1 VEFDAALIERA
12 RRGDSRAFERL
23 YREHVGRVHGL
34 CLRMT
39 RNPDL
44 AADCVQDAFIKAW
57 KALPKF
63 EARSTFST
71 WLHRIAVNTVLE
83 KRRGPSNAEI
93 AVEDPT
99 ELAEP
104 VMTFDSPVEEEELEA
119 AIESLPQGARDALVL
134 CGVYGYE
141 TFGSR
146 RDARHRGR
154 HLQGAAA
161 PGPGPAAGS
170 VGKRCAMTTRRVKG
184 IGELPRDIPPGAR
197 PVARHREAIQATSP

>member
-1 VEFDAALIERA
+1 MTKPDTVVEFDRALIERA

-39 RNPDL
+39 RNPDQ

-63 EARSTFST
+63 EERASFST

-83 KRRGPSNAEI
+83 KRRGSVANAEML
-93 AVEDPT
+93 VEDPT
-99 ELAEP
+99 DYEEP
-104 VMTFDSPVEEEELEA
+104 RMVLDSPVEEEELEA
-119 AIESLPQGARDALVL
+119 AIQSLPQGARDALVL

-141 TFGSR
+141 HSEAASMLGIAVGTCKAQLHR
-146 RDARHRGR
+146 ARGLLKERLERGVR
-154 HLQGAAA
+154 
-161 PGPGPAAGS
+161 
-170 VGKRCAMTTRRVKG
+170 
-184 IGELPRDIPPGAR
+184 
-197 PVARHREAIQATSP
+197 

>member
-1 VEFDAALIERA
+1 MTTADIGKTATVVGFDVALIERA
-12 RRGDSRAFERL
+12 RKGDSRAFERL

-63 EARSTFST
+63 EARASFST

-83 KRRGPSNAEI
+83 KRRGPSRNEV

-99 ELAEP
+99 ELEEP
-104 VMTFDSPVEEEELEA
+104 VMVLDSPVEESELEA

-141 TFGSR
+141 HSEAASMLGIAVGTCKAQLHR
-146 RDARHRGR
+146 ARGLLRTRLERGVR
-154 HLQGAAA
+154 
-161 PGPGPAAGS
+161 
-170 VGKRCAMTTRRVKG
+170 
-184 IGELPRDIPPGAR
+184 
-197 PVARHREAIQATSP
+197 

>member
-1 VEFDAALIERA
+1 MKADTVVEFDVALIERA
-12 RRGDSRAFERL
+12 RRGDAKAFERL
-23 YREHVGRVHGL
+23 YRDHVGRVHGL

-63 EARSTFST
+63 EARASFST

-83 KRRGPSNAEI
+83 KRRGGANSEI
-93 AVEDPT
+93 AVEDPSQY
-99 ELAEP
+99 EEP

-141 TFGSR
+141 HSEAATMLGIAVGTCKAQLHR
-146 RDARHRGR
+146 ARGLLKDRLERGVR
-154 HLQGAAA
+154 
-161 PGPGPAAGS
+161 
-170 VGKRCAMTTRRVKG
+170 
-184 IGELPRDIPPGAR
+184 
-197 PVARHREAIQATSP
+197 

>member
-1 VEFDAALIERA
+1 LADGSTARMTSTDTVVGFDVALIERA
-12 RRGDSRAFERL
+12 RKGDSRAFERL
-23 YREHVGRVHGL
+23 YRDHVGRVHGL

-63 EARSTFST
+63 EARASFST

-83 KRRGPSNAEI
+83 KRRGPSNAEV

-99 ELAEP
+99 EYETEASMVLD
-104 VMTFDSPVEEEELEA
+104 TPVEEEELEA
-119 AIESLPQGARDALVL
+119 AIASLPQGARDALVL

-141 TFGSR
+141 HSEAATMLGIAVGTCKAQLHR
-146 RDARHRGR
+146 ARGLLKDRLERGVR
-154 HLQGAAA
+154 
-161 PGPGPAAGS
+161 
-170 VGKRCAMTTRRVKG
+170 
-184 IGELPRDIPPGAR
+184 
-197 PVARHREAIQATSP
+197 

>member
-1 VEFDAALIERA
+1 MTIASKDGADTVVGIDVALIERA
-12 RRGDSRAFERL
+12 RRGDSKAFERL

-44 AADCVQDAFIKAW
+44 AADCAQDAFIKAW

-63 EARSTFST
+63 EARSSFST

-83 KRRGPSNAEI
+83 KRRGSVNAEI

-99 ELAEP
+99 EHGEP

-141 TFGSR
+141 HSE
-146 RDARHRGR
+146 
-154 HLQGAAA
+154 
-161 PGPGPAAGS
+161 AAGMLGIA
-170 VGKRCAMTTRRVKG
+170 VGTCKAQLHRARG
-184 IGELPRDIPPGAR
+184 LLRDRLERGVR
-197 PVARHREAIQATSP
+197 

>member
-1 VEFDAALIERA
+1 MTTRDADTIVDFDVALIERA

-23 YREHVGRVHGL
+23 YRDHIGRVHGL

-44 AADCVQDAFIKAW
+44 AADCAQDAFIKAW

-63 EARSTFST
+63 EARASFST

-83 KRRGPSNAEI
+83 RRRGGAAKAEVL
-93 AVEDPT
+93 VEDPT
-99 ELAEP
+99 DYAEP
-104 VMTFDSPVEEEELEA
+104 VLSFDTPVEERELEA

-141 TFGSR
+141 HSEAASMLGIAIGTCKAQLHR
-146 RDARHRGR
+146 ARGLLKDRLERGVR
-154 HLQGAAA
+154 
-161 PGPGPAAGS
+161 
-170 VGKRCAMTTRRVKG
+170 
-184 IGELPRDIPPGAR
+184 
-197 PVARHREAIQATSP
+197 

>member
-1 VEFDAALIERA
+1 MTKPDTVVEFDRALIERA

-39 RNPDL
+39 RNPDQ

-63 EARSTFST
+63 EERASFST

-83 KRRGPSNAEI
+83 KRRGSVANAEML
-93 AVEDPT
+93 VEDPT
-99 ELAEP
+99 EYEEP
-104 VMTFDSPVEEEELEA
+104 RMVLDTPVEEEELEA
-119 AIESLPQGARDALVL
+119 AIQSLPQGARDALVL

-141 TFGSR
+141 HSEAASLLGIAVGTSKAQLHR
-146 RDARHRGR
+146 ARGQLKERLERGVR
-154 HLQGAAA
+154 
-161 PGPGPAAGS
+161 
-170 VGKRCAMTTRRVKG
+170 
-184 IGELPRDIPPGAR
+184 
-197 PVARHREAIQATSP
+197 

>member
-1 VEFDAALIERA
+1 LADGSAARMTTNTDTVVEFDVALIERA

-23 YREHVGRVHGL
+23 YRDHVGRVHGL

-44 AADCVQDAFIKAW
+44 AADCAQDAFIKAW

-63 EARSTFST
+63 EARSSFST

-83 KRRGPSNAEI
+83 KRRGSSNAEF

-99 ELAEP
+99 EYEVETKA
-104 VMTFDSPVEEEELEA
+104 TFDSPVEEEELEA
-119 AIESLPQGARDALVL
+119 AIASLPQGARDALVL

-141 TFGSR
+141 HQEAATMLGIAVGTCKAQLHR
-146 RDARHRGR
+146 ARGLLKDRLERGVR
-154 HLQGAAA
+154 
-161 PGPGPAAGS
+161 
-170 VGKRCAMTTRRVKG
+170 
-184 IGELPRDIPPGAR
+184 
-197 PVARHREAIQATSP
+197 

>member
-1 VEFDAALIERA
+1 MTSTDTVVGFDVALIERA
-12 RRGDSRAFERL
+12 RKGDSKAFERL
-23 YREHVGRVHGL
+23 YRDHVGRVHGL

-63 EARSTFST
+63 EARASFST

-83 KRRGPSNAEI
+83 KRRGPSNAEV

-99 ELAEP
+99 EYEAETSL
-104 VMTFDSPVEEEELEA
+104 VLDTPVEEEEIEA
-119 AIESLPQGARDALVL
+119 AIASLPQGARDALVL

-141 TFGSR
+141 HSEAATMLGIAVGTCKAQLHR
-146 RDARHRGR
+146 ARGLLKDRLERGVR
-154 HLQGAAA
+154 
-161 PGPGPAAGS
+161 
-170 VGKRCAMTTRRVKG
+170 
-184 IGELPRDIPPGAR
+184 
-197 PVARHREAIQATSP
+197 